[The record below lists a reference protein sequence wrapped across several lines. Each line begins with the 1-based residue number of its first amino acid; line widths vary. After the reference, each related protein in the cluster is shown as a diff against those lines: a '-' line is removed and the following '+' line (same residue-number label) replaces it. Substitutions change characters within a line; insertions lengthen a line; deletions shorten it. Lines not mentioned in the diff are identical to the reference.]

1 MESSILTEIFLPL
14 SLAFIMFGM
23 GLSLTFGDFKRII
36 IYPKA
41 VSIGLVNQLVF
52 IPLVAFGLIKV
63 FGLQAE
69 LAVGLMILAVCPGGA
84 TSNLTTHLAKGD
96 SALSITLT
104 AFSSLITVFTIPFL
118 VNFSIQY
125 FMPGGGQE
133 FQLNVFGTVISVIL
147 ITAIPVL
154 IGMIILIRIPNLAH
168 RIEPTFRKLSAV
180 FFVIILIAAIL
191 KERDNLLSYLT
202 QVGPVAL
209 TLNIATLG
217 IGFFS
222 SRLLGLSKKQS
233 STVSIEAGIQNG
245 TLGITIAATLIG
257 NSQMAIP
264 SAIYGIL
271 MFGTAGIMIFLGNR
285 KKNSVEIENVLK

>member
-1 MESSILTEIFLPL
+1 MESNILTEIFLPL

-23 GLSLTFGDFKRII
+23 GLSLTFGDFQRILF
-36 IYPKA
+36 YPKA
-41 VSIGLVNQLVF
+41 VTIGLINQLVF
-52 IPLVAFGLIKV
+52 IPLVAFGLIMV

-84 TSNLTTHLAKGD
+84 TSNLITHLAKGD

-154 IGMIILIRIPNLAH
+154 IGMIILRRFPNLAH
-168 RIEPTFRKLSAV
+168 KIEPTFRKLSAV
-180 FFVIILIAAIL
+180 FFVIILVAAIL
-191 KERDNLLSYLT
+191 KERENLLTYIS

-209 TLNIATLG
+209 TLNIATLA

-222 SRLLGLSKKQS
+222 ARLLGLSKKQS
-233 STVSIEAGIQNG
+233 RTVSIEAGIQNG

-257 NSQMAIP
+257 NSQMTIP

-271 MFGTAGIMIFLGNR
+271 MFATAGIIIFLGNR
-285 KKNSVEIENVLK
+285 KKSGVAIGKILE